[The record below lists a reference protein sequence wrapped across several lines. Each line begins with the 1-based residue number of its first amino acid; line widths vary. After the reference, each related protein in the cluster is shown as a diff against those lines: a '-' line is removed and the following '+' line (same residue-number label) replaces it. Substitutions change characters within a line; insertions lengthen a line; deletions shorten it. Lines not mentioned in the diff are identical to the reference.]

1 MLRVRVPRLATVS
14 GGPGGVIAGTGAAAG
29 SAAALAQG
37 RSTAAASGMAGAA
50 AAVDG
55 RGATIAAASGAAAGT
70 AQPDGRGA
78 ALRQGAGSAAGQ
90 ATVAGVGG
98 IGIGV
103 PPWAAR
109 PPQHSRAT
117 GRTLGATTGGRRGV
131 ATGRVAATLI
141 TA

>member
-1 MLRVRVPRLATVS
+1 VQ
-14 GGPGGVIAGTGAAAG
+14 
-29 SAAALAQG
+29 AQG
-37 RSTAAASGMAGAA
+37 RSTAAASGTAGAA

-55 RGATIAAASGAAAGT
+55 RGAAIAAASGAAAGT

-90 ATVAGVGG
+90 ATVTGVGG
-98 IGIGV
+98 TGIGV

-117 GRTLGATTGGRRGV
+117 GRARTHS
-131 ATGRVAATLI
+131 ATGRVVATLI
-141 TA
+141 EA